1 MGCCSSVILD
11 LKLKKYTDEV
21 KPFKYNFTRV
31 KCTAVHDGD
40 TCHVVGIRNGEEM
53 RVNIRLHGIDA
64 PELKS
69 DNPEEKKAAVFAR
82 DHLSSRILNKL
93 LTIQFKGPD
102 KYYGRELAI
111 LSDSKGEINKW
122 MLTTR
127 CAVPY
132 DGGKKLPFDKNN
144 FTS

>member
-1 MGCCSSVILD
+1 MGCCSSMILNM
-11 LKLKKYTDEV
+11 KLKQYNDNV

-40 TCHVVGIRNGEEM
+40 TCHVVGIRNGEQM

-69 DNPEEKKAAVFAR
+69 DDPEEKKAAMIAR
-82 DHLSSRILNKL
+82 DHLSLRILNKL

-102 KYYGRELAI
+102 KYYGRELAT
-111 LSDSKGEINKW
+111 LYDSKGEINKW
-122 MLTTR
+122 MIETR
-127 CAVPY
+127 RAVPY
-132 DGGKKLPFDKNN
+132 SGGKKLSFNKNN
-144 FTS
+144 FAV